1 SCGNDYIYIDC
12 FHQQVDSP
20 EALSVELSDRH
31 FGIGGDGIVL
41 IGPSNVADASMHT
54 YNRDGSEGLMGGN
67 AIRCVGKYL
76 HDVRRINKLHLTIET
91 ASGLKQLRLITKN
104 GQVIQVEVNM
114 GKAELEPEKIP
125 VLLDGSRV
133 VDREVELCGC
143 TQRITCVSTGNPH
156 CVLFCSDVDGL
167 DIDAVGP
174 KIEYD
179 PLFPERVN
187 AEFVQPVNDRTLKMR
202 VWERGSGET
211 WACGTGAC
219 AAVVA
224 AVENGLCPMGET
236 VRVMLRGGDLF
247 IRYLADGAVFLMGDA
262 QKIYEGDI
270 EI

>member
-1 SCGNDYIYIDC
+1 
-12 FHQQVDSP
+12 
-20 EALSVELSDRH
+20 
-31 FGIGGDGIVL
+31 
-41 IGPSNVADASMHT
+41 
-54 YNRDGSEGLMGGN
+54 
-67 AIRCVGKYL
+67 
-76 HDVRRINKLHLTIET
+76 
-91 ASGLKQLRLITKN
+91 
-104 GQVIQVEVNM
+104 M
-114 GKAELEPEKIP
+114 GKAELEPAKIP
-125 VLLDGSRV
+125 VSLDGSRV
-133 VDREVELCGC
+133 VDRKVELCGC
-143 TQRITCVSTGNPH
+143 TRRITCVSTGNPH